1 VEKNSGLN
9 HFFKTRIV
17 SIHTVPQNALILP
30 LWNPTV
36 DANSAWLGIAGSTVG
51 FPADD
56 TPPEIKMIL
65 TYSGRKKYGASGVKT
80 TYIG

>member
-36 DANSAWLGIAGSTVG
+36 DANSAWLCIAGSTVG

-65 TYSGRKKYGASGVKT
+65 TYYQKIPRKINFILSLLEH
-80 TYIG
+80 